1 MTPELLVPLIPLI
14 LISMT
19 EKTPISW
26 PFWAEYRRMPHE
38 VWGGAQT
45 DPPELSYNSN
55 IVLVLGHLK
64 GIRGIKGIRGTAI
77 TGVGL

>member
-1 MTPELLVPLIPLI
+1 
-14 LISMT
+14 
-19 EKTPISW
+19 
-26 PFWAEYRRMPHE
+26 MPHE